1 MPSAGG
7 AVYRPVIRSR
17 RSRIMCRPSVVGM
30 TRPSSRDRFPRW
42 KRRWWVCSHSWHE
55 VALGSAARTAGVA
68 EGKEGSVARR
78 RGGSSGVEDILQQ
91 GHLRD

>member
-17 RSRIMCRPSVVGM
+17 RSRIMCRPRVVGT

-42 KRRWWVCSHSWHE
+42 KRRWWACSHSWHE
-55 VALGSAARTAGVA
+55 VTLCFTARTPRAS
-68 EGKEGSVARR
+68 EGKEDWLGKRW
-78 RGGSSGVEDILQQ
+78 GGSSGVEDILQ
-91 GHLRD
+91 